1 MEDIIQKL
9 KQKERRF
16 KVTVKKKFI
25 DDAIYNSTSIRVA
38 SVYVIV
44 INREKAFDPLGAKPL
59 AITNQSVV
67 KKEQPEDSSEEVD
80 DFVKRQELQVQKNKE

>member
-1 MEDIIQKL
+1 M
-9 KQKERRF
+9 
-16 KVTVKKKFI
+16 TVKKKFI

-59 AITNQSVV
+59 AITNTTTQSAV
-67 KKEQPEDSSEEVD
+67 KKDQQQPEESSEEVD
-80 DFVKRQELQVQKNKE
+80 EFVKKQELQVQKNKEQLRRSA